1 MLARTIALFS
11 VVLLVTACAPKAK
24 TSPAAPLTDDS
35 IQLLKETFGA
45 ANVGKVA
52 AVESEMVAVIGL
64 PVEGWAKDEIVTFM
78 DGNQQTVAQG
88 VFHQISQGFPIIKLN
103 EGAQV
108 PAVGIAAVRVAGA
121 TTLPAKKAASTNP

>member
-1 MLARTIALFS
+1 MLARTIALFAM
-11 VVLLVTACAPKAK
+11 VLLVTACAPKAK

-35 IQLLKETFGA
+35 MQLLKETFGA

-52 AVESEMVAVIGL
+52 AVEADLVAVAGL

-88 VFHQISQGFPIIKLN
+88 TFHQISQGFPIIKLN
-103 EGAQV
+103 DSAQV

-121 TTLPAKKAASTNP
+121 TTQPAKKTATTTP